1 MRQNPALCLY
11 FLPQDFK
18 MSFGEFLMIIKSTI
32 DRVRI
37 NLRNI
42 GFKHVDY
49 HLSILR
55 VVFVPD
61 IVERL
66 PCSG

>member
-1 MRQNPALCLY
+1 
-11 FLPQDFK
+11 